1 MALSDAELEAVVTRV
16 VGELLRSEPAARP
29 SSAAPAPPAPSGR
42 EPLAATGRNGLFG
55 TVDEAVA
62 AASAAQRVLARGGV
76 GLRKRAIA
84 AIREMG
90 VATAEELARH
100 AHEETGLGRVRDKI
114 AKNEFAAAA
123 SLGVEDLEP
132 RAFAGEHGLTVED
145 WLPWG
150 VVASITPTN
159 SPSAFMVNHGI
170 TMLAGGNAV
179 AFNCHPGCKWTSM
192 RTVELM
198 NQAVVAAGGP
208 DNLMT
213 GVVAPTL
220 ETARE
225 LVQHRDVAML
235 CITGGAELVRD
246 AFGTGKRVIA
256 AGPGLPVS
264 VVDETA
270 DPRWAAEEIFR
281 GAVFENTILCIG
293 EKAVV
298 VADRVYQPLLD
309 AFADLPARVL
319 DEGETERVF
328 NAVIDTSRPGHA
340 VTRREFV
347 GRDAEVLLGAAGIES
362 RKPVGLLVAPVD
374 RTHPL
379 FAMEQFCPFLP
390 VVRAR
395 DSDEAI
401 DVGIEVEGGNRHTAM
416 IYSNFPPNVER
427 FTREVSCVVSVVNG
441 CSLRGLGVDGEG
453 YPGFAIGTVTGE
465 GITAPRHFVQARR
478 VARIR

>member
-1 MALSDAELEAVVTRV
+1 MALSDAELNAVVTRV
-16 VGELLRSEPAARP
+16 VGQLLQSEPA
-29 SSAAPAPPAPSGR
+29 SAPAPTPS
-42 EPLAATGRNGLFG
+42 AAGRNGLFA

-62 AASAAQRVLARGGV
+62 AARSAQRDLVRGGV

-90 VATAEELARH
+90 LANAEELARQ

-114 AKNEFAAAA
+114 AKNQFAASA

-150 VVASITPTN
+150 VVGSVTPTN
-159 SPSAFMVNHGI
+159 SPSAFMINHGI
-170 TMLAGGNAV
+170 TMIAGGNAV
-179 AFNCHPGCKWTSM
+179 AFNCHPGCKRTSM

-220 ETARE
+220 DTARE

-235 CITGGAELVRD
+235 VITGGAELVRD

-270 DPRWAAEEIFR
+270 DPRLAAEEIFR

-298 VADRVYQPLLD
+298 VAERLYQPLLD
-309 AFADLPARVL
+309 AFAELPARIL
-319 DEGETERVF
+319 TEAETDRVF
-328 NAVIDTSRPGHA
+328 AAVIDTSRPEHP
-340 VTRREFV
+340 VTRKEFV
-347 GRDAEVLLGAAGIES
+347 GRDAEVLLAAAGIES

-374 RTHPL
+374 RAHPL

-401 DVGIEVEGGNRHTAM
+401 DLGIEVEGGNRHTAM

-427 FTREVSCVVSVVNG
+427 FTREVSCVVTVVNG

-453 YPGFAIGTVTGE
+453 YPGFAIGTITGE
-465 GITAPRHFVQARR
+465 GITSPRHFVQARR
-478 VARIR
+478 VSRIR

>member
-1 MALSDAELEAVVTRV
+1 VISDAELERVVRRV
-16 VGELLRSEPAARP
+16 VGELTRSAPAA
-29 SSAAPAPPAPSGR
+29 AIGGGAPARAPAGR
-42 EPLAATGRNGLFG
+42 EPLTATGTNGLFA

-62 AASAAQRVLARGGV
+62 AARAAQAALQKGGV
-76 GLRKRAIA
+76 GLRRRAID
-84 AIREMG
+84 AIRAMG
-90 VATAEELARH
+90 LATAEELARA

-114 AKNEFAAAA
+114 AKNEFAATA
-123 SLGVEDLEP
+123 SLGVEDLAEP
-132 RAFAGEHGLTVED
+132 RTFAGAHGLTVED

-150 VVASITPTN
+150 VIASVTPTN

-170 TMLAGGNAV
+170 TMIAGGNAV
-179 AFNCHPGCKWTSM
+179 VFNAHPGCKWTSM

-220 ETARE
+220 ETATA
-225 LVQHRDVAML
+225 LVRHAGVDML
-235 CITGGAELVRD
+235 VVTGGAALVRD

-270 DPRWAAEEIFR
+270 DPRLAAEEIFR

-293 EKAVV
+293 EKSVV
-298 VADRVYQPLLD
+298 VAESVARPLYD
-309 AFADLPARVL
+309 AFAELPARIL
-319 DEGETERVF
+319 SEDEVERVYR
-328 NAVIDTSRPGHA
+328 AVIADDGGGHPT
-340 VTRREFV
+340 TRKEFV
-347 GRDAEVLLGAAGIES
+347 GRDAEVLLAAAGIES
-362 RKPVGLLVAPVD
+362 RKPVGLLVAPVERD
-374 RTHPL
+374 HPL
-379 FAMEQFCPFLP
+379 FWMEQFCPFLP

-395 DSDEAI
+395 DSEAAV
-401 DVGIEVEGGNRHTAM
+401 DLGIAVEGGNRHSAM

-427 FTREVSCVVSVVNG
+427 FVREARCVMNVVNG
-441 CSLRGLGVDGEG
+441 NSLRGLGVDGEG

-465 GITAPRHFVQARR
+465 GITAPRHYVQARR